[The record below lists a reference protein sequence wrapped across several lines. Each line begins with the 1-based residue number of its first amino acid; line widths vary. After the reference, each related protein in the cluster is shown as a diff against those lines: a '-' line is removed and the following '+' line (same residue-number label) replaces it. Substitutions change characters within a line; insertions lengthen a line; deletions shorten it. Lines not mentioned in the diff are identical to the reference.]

1 MHFSLSSL
9 QKRIKFGL
17 ILNIFN
23 IMTPNTKKQI
33 SDLDLDPTIP
43 LMIFDADEVLV
54 HFAEPFA
61 NYLIKHNHRLHLTGY
76 RLDNAIK
83 KANTNEVATPDT
95 AKDLV
100 WGFINEETKIQ
111 PAAKGAPQALKK
123 LQEYGQIII
132 LSNIPYSVHNDRVTN
147 LKNLEMGY
155 PLISNEGMKGPAVK
169 EILKNHKA
177 QSFFIDDNPYQV
189 ESVYNDNL
197 QTVCVHFSV
206 CNLVKPYMPKAVGAS
221 IEPTSWDDLVSHL
234 VNCLK
239 SLKNED

>member
-1 MHFSLSSL
+1 
-9 QKRIKFGL
+9 
-17 ILNIFN
+17 
-23 IMTPNTKKQI
+23 MTPNTKKQI
-33 SDLDLDPTIP
+33 SNLNIDPNLP

-61 NYLIKHNHRLHLTGY
+61 TYIKKHNHRLHLTGY

-83 KANTNEVATPDT
+83 KADTDEVADPDT

-100 WGFINEETKIQ
+100 WGFINEETKSQ
-111 PAAKGAPQALKK
+111 PAAKGAPQALMK
-123 LQEYGQIII
+123 LQAYAQIII
-132 LSNIPYSVHNDRVTN
+132 LSNVPHSVHDDRVAN
-147 LKNLEMGY
+147 LKSLNMDY

-189 ESVYNDNL
+189 ESVYNDNQ

-206 CNLVKPYMPKAVGAS
+206 CDLVKPYMPKAVGAS
-221 IEPTSWDDLVSHL
+221 IEPTSWEDLVAQL
-234 VNCLK
+234 IGALK
-239 SLKNED
+239 DDEET

>member
-1 MHFSLSSL
+1 
-9 QKRIKFGL
+9 
-17 ILNIFN
+17 
-23 IMTPNTKKQI
+23 MTPNTKKQI
-33 SDLDLDPTIP
+33 SNLNIDPHLP

-61 NYLIKHNHRLHLTGY
+61 TYIKKHDHYLHFTGY

-83 KANTNEVATPDT
+83 KADTDEVADPDT

-100 WGFINEETKIQ
+100 WGFINEETKSQ

-123 LQEYGQIII
+123 LQAYAQIII
-132 LSNIPYSVHNDRVTN
+132 LSNVPHSVHDDRVAN
-147 LKNLEMGY
+147 LKSLNMDY

-169 EILKNHKA
+169 EILRNHKA

-189 ESVYNDNL
+189 ESVYNDNQ

-206 CNLVKPYMPKAVGAS
+206 CDLVKPYMPKAVGAS
-221 IEPTSWDDLVSHL
+221 IEPTSWEDLVAQLISY
-234 VNCLK
+234 LK
-239 SLKNED
+239 DDEEN

>member
-1 MHFSLSSL
+1 MNL
-9 QKRIKFGL
+9 IK
-17 ILNIFN
+17 

-33 SDLDLDPTIP
+33 SNLNINPTLP

-61 NYLIKHNHRLHLTGY
+61 AYIKKHDHYLHLTGY

-83 KANTNEVATPDT
+83 KADTHEVADPDT

-100 WGFINEETKIQ
+100 WGFINEETKSQ
-111 PAAKGAPQALKK
+111 PAAKGAPQALKT
-123 LQEYGQIII
+123 LQAYAQIII
-132 LSNIPYSVHNDRVTN
+132 LSNVPHSVHDDRVAN
-147 LKNLEMGY
+147 LKSLNMDY

-189 ESVYNDNL
+189 ESVYNDNQ

-206 CNLVKPYMPKAVGAS
+206 CDLVKPYMPKAVGAS
-221 IEPTSWDDLVSHL
+221 IEPTSWEDLVAQL
-234 VNCLK
+234 IGYLK
-239 SLKNED
+239 DDEEN

>member
-1 MHFSLSSL
+1 
-9 QKRIKFGL
+9 
-17 ILNIFN
+17 
-23 IMTPNTKKQI
+23 MTPNTKKQI
-33 SDLDLDPTIP
+33 SKLNIDPNLP

-61 NYLIKHNHRLHLTGY
+61 TYIKKHNHRLHLTGY

-83 KANTNEVATPDT
+83 KADTDEVADPDT

-100 WGFINEETKIQ
+100 WGFINEETKSQ

-123 LQEYGQIII
+123 LQAYAQIII
-132 LSNIPYSVHNDRVTN
+132 LSNVPHSVHDDRVAN
-147 LKNLEMGY
+147 LKSLNMDY

-169 EILKNHKA
+169 EILRNHKA

-189 ESVYNDNL
+189 ESVYKDNQ

-206 CNLVKPYMPKAVGAS
+206 CDLVKPYMPKAVGAS
-221 IEPTSWDDLVSHL
+221 IEPTSWQDLVSQL
-234 VNCLK
+234 IGCLK
-239 SLKNED
+239 DDEGN

>member
-1 MHFSLSSL
+1 
-9 QKRIKFGL
+9 
-17 ILNIFN
+17 
-23 IMTPNTKKQI
+23 MTPNTKTQI
-33 SDLDLDPTIP
+33 SNLNIDPNLP

-61 NYLIKHNHRLHLTGY
+61 TYIKKHNHRLHLTGY

-83 KANTNEVATPDT
+83 KADTDEVTDPDT

-100 WGFINEETKIQ
+100 WGFINEETKSQ
-111 PAAKGAPQALKK
+111 PAAKGAPQALMK
-123 LQEYGQIII
+123 LQAYAQIII
-132 LSNIPYSVHNDRVTN
+132 LSNVPHSVHDDRVAN
-147 LKNLEMGY
+147 LKSLNMDY

-189 ESVYNDNL
+189 ESVYNDNQ

-206 CNLVKPYMPKAVGAS
+206 CDLVKPYMPKAVGAS
-221 IEPTSWDDLVSHL
+221 IEPTSWEDLVAQL
-234 VNCLK
+234 IGCLK
-239 SLKNED
+239 DDEEN